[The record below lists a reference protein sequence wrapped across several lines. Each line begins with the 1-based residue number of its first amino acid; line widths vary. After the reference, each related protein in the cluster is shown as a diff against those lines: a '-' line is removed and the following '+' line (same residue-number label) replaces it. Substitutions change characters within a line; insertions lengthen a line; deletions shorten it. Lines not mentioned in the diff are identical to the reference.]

1 MIVCSLFALAA
12 FQTPI
17 FADAFDSGLLGVLG
31 LNDSNN
37 NNNGLERVW
46 LGIAVL
52 MLTRAA
58 SLGYRYWLDPESPLA
73 VVVDTHGIGGIN
85 SSAFVRDEK
94 EDQTK
99 GTKKKS

>member
-1 MIVCSLFALAA
+1 
-12 FQTPI
+12 
-17 FADAFDSGLLGVLG
+17 
-31 LNDSNN
+31 
-37 NNNGLERVW
+37 
-46 LGIAVL
+46 